1 MFARHLRPLIEM
13 TIRSSRRPI
22 IWSDMALRHSQA
34 LEELPRELVLM
45 DWSYLVLN
53 RFQPVVKLPS
63 RMVVDETSLHDLTG
77 AHARLI
83 PYLRAAPLAPPFPGI
98 RRRPTSACLDALAT
112 ATFLREQGF
121 DVIGAPSIQCGHD
134 TMCVPDVRLHR
145 GNCTAWAAA
154 AGEHGLLGLCAVPA
168 GRCAAGSCP

>member
-1 MFARHLRPLIEM
+1 M

-77 AHARLI
+77 ADARLV

-98 RRRPTSACLDALAT
+98 RGRPTSACLDALAT
-112 ATFLREQGF
+112 AIFLREQGF
-121 DVIGAPSIQCGHD
+121 DDLTALIDGDDSANGLERRASPIGPRCRIA
-134 TMCVPDVRLHR
+134 TVVL
-145 GNCTAWAAA
+145 AARQA
-154 AGEHGLLGLCAVPA
+154 
-168 GRCAAGSCP
+168 